1 MHGCFF
7 QQQNLSKK
15 LFCNLTFLNFLIAF
29 IHGLD
34 NVGGTP
40 DGKEKIFC
48 FLVSCR
54 KMAKFQVGSK

>member
-40 DGKEKIFC
+40 DGIEKKIILFLSKLKEN
-48 FLVSCR
+48 
-54 KMAKFQVGSK
+54 G